1 MGILAKNIN
10 QWITQMYKDLA
21 RYADATAGPD
31 ISSEV
36 LNSSLEYIIKN
47 KERLDE
53 HIEDK
58 QHFMSYCKL
67 KIKNQLIDYYRKEK
81 NIESI
86 YRENDEGDLEM
97 KEELFYDNTKKS
109 FTSHDNIMDLNKA
122 LSKLSSKCR
131 ELLLLWGEGYSEKE
145 LSVKYGKTA
154 STIGVQTHRC
164 LKKLIPLFKGDELKV
179 N

>member
-1 MGILAKNIN
+1 MNFLNLKKLSILILLYILGSNSYAG
-10 QWITQMYKDLA
+10 WLDLNMPKGV
-21 RYADATAGPD
+21 TD
-31 ISSEV
+31 ISNEV

-53 HIEDK
+53 HIENK

-109 FTSHDNIMDLNKA
+109 FKSHDNIMDLNKA

-164 LKKLIPLFKGDELKV
+164 LKKLIPF
-179 N
+179 

>member
-1 MGILAKNIN
+1 
-10 QWITQMYKDLA
+10 MYKDLA

-31 ISSEV
+31 ISNEV

-58 QHFMSYCKL
+58 QHFISYCKL

-97 KEELFYDNTKKS
+97 KEELFTK
-109 FTSHDNIMDLNKA
+109 I
-122 LSKLSSKCR
+122 
-131 ELLLLWGEGYSEKE
+131 
-145 LSVKYGKTA
+145 
-154 STIGVQTHRC
+154 
-164 LKKLIPLFKGDELKV
+164 LKKFYKP
-179 N
+179 

>member
-1 MGILAKNIN
+1 MKKSNKIFKSIVILFLIF
-10 QWITQMYKDLA
+10 L
-21 RYADATAGPD
+21 YAPALLLP
-31 ISSEV
+31 IFSFN
-36 LNSSLEYIIKN
+36 NSKVIAFPLSGFSTIW
-47 KERLDE
+47 
-53 HIEDK
+53 
-58 QHFMSYCKL
+58 F
-67 KIKNQLIDYYRKEK
+67 
-81 NIESI
+81 
-86 YRENDEGDLEM
+86 
-97 KEELFYDNTKKS
+97 EELFYENTKKS